1 MAGDGQSTADRE
13 TAVEANDGEGAP
25 VRFGRGEVVWELRGL
40 TAELARVS
48 ARAEELRR
56 GGFDGGVELAGVLW
70 MAAVCSGAWE
80 RGASERTS
88 GMEREGFCKARA
100 CARRGR
106 RPLQRARH
114 RGGEM
119 AATRAAQGSAG
130 ARGRARRGTTR
141 WQRAVGMLRSYV
153 RASRQEV
160 ARGGGSP
167 RRAGG
172 ALHSGGENR
181 AKELEEGEKDLNEI
195 SEISRDQTVKQR

>member
-1 MAGDGQSTADRE
+1 MDRE
-13 TAVEANDGEGAP
+13 AAAEANVGEGAP

-40 TAELARVS
+40 TTELARVS

-80 RGASERTS
+80 RGASKRTS
-88 GMEREGFCKARA
+88 GMERGGFCKARA
-100 CARRGR
+100 RARRGR

-114 RGGEM
+114 CGGEVV
-119 AATRAAQGSAG
+119 AARAALGSAG
-130 ARGRARRGTTR
+130 ARGRARRGTAQ
-141 WQRAVGMLRSYV
+141 WQRAVGKLWTDAW
-153 RASRQEV
+153 ASRKEV
-160 ARGGGSP
+160 AWGGGSP

-195 SEISRDQTVKQR
+195 SKISRDRTIK